1 MMTPQSKVN
10 LFLEM
15 SSNYA
20 NFKKIVVLLL
30 HTLDPH
36 RMEVHFLGS
45 CLEVL
50 AKCCVLCFPFSF
62 FCYKLFLLLRKCYN
76 ISSSQSY

>member
-30 HTLDPH
+30 PTLDL
-36 RMEVHFLGS
+36 RRTEVRFLGR
-45 CLEVL
+45 CLEAL
-50 AKCCVLCFPFSF
+50 AKYCVFHFAF
-62 FCYKLFLLLRKCYN
+62 FCCKI
-76 ISSSQSY
+76 ISPFQEML